1 MLVSQD
7 TYPTLPPPPPPTTDP
22 RLVPPW
28 TSNNP
33 YIHTSRPYRLPLV
46 KPVGPDEQ
54 YPKSPSSSLRPHHR
68 QDDGSRRPAA
78 AAGGGDAADDDH
90 QRRQLAQHNSQ
101 PRHRHPHRP
110 LEELHPPQ
118 HDYAAMASL
127 TDYPGDPL
135 YESITSLRFP
145 PGMTTAAA
153 AVVQSQQQQ
162 TNLRSRVPENH
173 GEGAVA
179 TEASQKPPP
188 SLAPATDRDIPRGTE
203 PVIRS
208 GDSVQDILRKLSGD
222 YAVGRADSP
231 DISRELEYAFLA
243 KTEETNI

>member
-1 MLVSQD
+1 
-7 TYPTLPPPPPPTTDP
+7 
-22 RLVPPW
+22 
-28 TSNNP
+28 
-33 YIHTSRPYRLPLV
+33 
-46 KPVGPDEQ
+46 
-54 YPKSPSSSLRPHHR
+54 
-68 QDDGSRRPAA
+68 
-78 AAGGGDAADDDH
+78 
-90 QRRQLAQHNSQ
+90 
-101 PRHRHPHRP
+101 
-110 LEELHPPQ
+110 
-118 HDYAAMASL
+118 MASL

-153 AVVQSQQQQ
+153 AVVQSHQ
-162 TNLRSRVPENH
+162 TQPDLRSRVPENH
-173 GEGAVA
+173 GEGAVG
-179 TEASQKPPP
+179 TEAPQKPPP
-188 SLAPATDRDIPRGTE
+188 SLAPATDRDIPRTE